1 MNQLSKPNQT
11 VLITG
16 ASSGIGLDFAHI
28 FAKEGF
34 DLVLVARSGD
44 KLEHLAQELFNK
56 YAINCSIIVSDL
68 TKLGAAK
75 EIFAKTQAMGKK
87 IHVLINNAGFGI
99 LGIFNE
105 IEGKTQSEMI
115 QVNISALTELTHCY
129 LNDMLNTGGGKI
141 LNVASTAAFQPGPFM
156 SVYYATKAY
165 VLSFSEALANEL
177 KGTNVQVSV
186 LCPGPTLTGFQS
198 TAKIGDSSKIFNTK
212 IAANSY
218 TVAQA
223 GYDGLMNKEV
233 IIIPGIVNKL
243 GACSSKLLPRTF
255 VTNVTRWLQEKKN

>member
-1 MNQLSKPNQT
+1 MNQLSKPNLT

-28 FAKEGF
+28 FAKEGN

-44 KLEHLAQELFNK
+44 KLEHLAQELAQK
-56 YAINCSIIVSDL
+56 YSINCSVIVCDL
-68 TKLGAAK
+68 SKLGAAK
-75 EIFAKTQAMGKK
+75 EILAKTRALGKK
-87 IHVLINNAGFGI
+87 IQVLINNAGFGM
-99 LGIFNE
+99 LGVFSE
-105 IEGKTQSEMI
+105 IDSKTQSEMI
-115 QVNISALTELTHCY
+115 QVNIAALTELTHCY
-129 LNDMLNTGGGKI
+129 LNEMLKNGGGKI

-186 LCPGPTLTGFQS
+186 LCPGPTMTGFQS
-198 TAKIGDSSKIFNTK
+198 TAKIDDASKIFNAK
-212 IAANSY
+212 IAANSLS
-218 TVAQA
+218 VAQA

-233 IIIPGIVNKL
+233 LIIPGVMNKI
-243 GACSSKLLPRTF
+243 GVCSSKLLPRNI